1 MIKILGSHDTLKIN
15 DKPVKWENG
24 FVIVE
29 NGKVAT
35 VPINV
40 TMTISFDGHKGC
52 NHNWKNYVGFKE
64 AYKYCTKCPEK
75 RNLDEQ

>member
-1 MIKILGSHDTLKIN
+1 MRTDWTDYIPSGTWKRVGDT
-15 DKPVKWENG
+15 
-24 FVIVE
+24 
-29 NGKVAT
+29 
-35 VPINV
+35 V
-40 TMTISFDGHKGC
+40 TITIDTGVRFDHPKGC